1 MKILFFHASYCG
13 SCPATQLAAILYA
26 EQIHAKF
33 QAYHVQDVYGGHET
47 AKKLHVKHV
56 PCTIL
61 LDDSGKEL
69 TRIEGGRTLEE
80 MQELFKN
87 FINLFKELNICE

>member
-13 SCPATQLAAILYA
+13 ACPATQLAAILYA

-33 QAYHVQDVYGGHET
+33 QAYHVQDVYGGHEL

-61 LDDSGKEL
+61 LDDSGKESA
-69 TRIEGGRTLEE
+69 RMEGGRTLEE
-80 MQELFKN
+80 MQEIFEKA
-87 FINLFKELNICE
+87 IKKGAEHK